1 MIIVSRTRDFI
12 RPTIKR
18 ITPYSP
24 GKNTDDVK
32 RELGISAVTKL
43 ASNEN
48 PLGPSPLAV
57 VAMQKAAAD
66 MAVYPDPQCTELSK
80 MLADQMSVL
89 PDNILVGVGSDEII
103 HLLGLAFLNPGE
115 EVLFSQF
122 PFAMYPMLAFVNACN
137 PLQVPARGFDH
148 DLDAMADAITSRT
161 KIIFVGN
168 PCNPTGTIC
177 TKAEVSRFMRRVP
190 DHVVVA
196 FDEAY
201 YEYAD
206 DPEYPDCLEYVR
218 QGRRV
223 AVLRTFSKIYGLAG
237 LRIGY
242 AACAKSVAD
251 ALKLVRPPFNVSA
264 MSQAAAI
271 ASLNDPQQ
279 VIRSRQLVL
288 DGKKQLYAAFE
299 DLGLQYVPTQ
309 ANFILVDTG
318 RHSSNVF
325 DGLMRRGVTIRTGD
339 IFGLPT
345 WIRVTVGTSQQNV
358 TFITALAEVLA
369 Q

>member
-1 MIIVSRTRDFI
+1 MLRTFDLVRS
-12 RPTIKR
+12 TIKR

-32 RELGISAVTKL
+32 RELGIDEVTKL

-48 PLGPSPLAV
+48 PLGPSPLAIE
-57 VAMQKAAAD
+57 AMQKAAAD
-66 MAVYPDPQCTELSK
+66 MAVYPDPQCTELSS
-80 MLADQMSVL
+80 MLAAHMTVL
-89 PDNILVGVGSDEII
+89 PENIIVGVGSDEMI
-103 HLLGLAFLNPGE
+103 HLLGLAFLNPGD

-122 PFAMYPMLAFVNACN
+122 PFAMYPMLAFVNNCD
-137 PLQVPARGFDH
+137 PIQVPAKGFEH

-168 PCNPTGTIC
+168 PCNPTGTIS
-177 TKAEVSRFMRRVP
+177 TQADVDRFMKRVP
-190 DHVVVA
+190 DHVIVA
-196 FDEAY
+196 FDQAY
-201 YEYAD
+201 YEYVD

-223 AVLRTFSKIYGLAG
+223 AVLRTFSKVYGLAG
-237 LRIGY
+237 LRVGY

-264 MSQAAAI
+264 MAQVAAI
-271 ASLNDPQQ
+271 ASLQDEEQ
-279 VIRSRQLVL
+279 VIRSRQMVL
-288 DGKKQLYAAFE
+288 DGKNQLYAAFE
-299 DLGLQYVPTQ
+299 KLGLTYVPTQ

-318 RHSSNVF
+318 MHSREVF

-339 IFGLPT
+339 IFDLPT
-345 WIRVTVGTSQQNV
+345 WIRVTIGTSEQNA
-358 TFITALAEVLA
+358 TFINALAEVLA
-369 Q
+369 